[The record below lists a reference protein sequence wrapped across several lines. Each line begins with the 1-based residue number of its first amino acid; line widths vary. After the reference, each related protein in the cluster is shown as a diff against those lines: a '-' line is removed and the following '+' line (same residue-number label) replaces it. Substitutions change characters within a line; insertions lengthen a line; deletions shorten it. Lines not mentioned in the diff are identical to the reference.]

1 MILTEG
7 RQFDYQKGL
16 FSKAFEFIV
25 GPTQYIQQA
34 QRCLFPGAKRPAFKL
49 NTDLP
54 LPHWSADS
62 GAYADT
68 TFYLLRL
75 TLELGVAEL
84 SV

>member
-16 FSKAFEFIV
+16 FSKAFKFIV
-25 GPTQYIQQA
+25 GPTQSIQQT
-34 QRCLFPGAKRPAFKL
+34 QRYLFPGAKRTGFKL

-54 LPHWSADS
+54 LPHWSAQS
-62 GAYADT
+62 GAYANT

-75 TLELGVAEL
+75 TLGLGAAKL
-84 SV
+84 AA